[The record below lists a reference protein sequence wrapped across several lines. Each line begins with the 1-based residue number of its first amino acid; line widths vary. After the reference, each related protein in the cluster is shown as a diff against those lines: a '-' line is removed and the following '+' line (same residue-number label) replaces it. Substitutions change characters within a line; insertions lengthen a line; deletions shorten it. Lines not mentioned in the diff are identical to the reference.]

1 MPSKYIA
8 GMRSRAK
15 RRKSKWNL
23 LLIPFS
29 IASIAFGWY
38 GLVEPLLRFRSRFF
52 PIDAFLMNGTRL
64 GNIAHFTSPLFYLPF
79 ASVYWLPISL
89 SG

>member
-1 MPSKYIA
+1 MPLQFIA
-8 GMRSRAK
+8 GMRSRAT

-23 LLIPFS
+23 LLIPFA
-29 IASIAFGWY
+29 IAGIAFSWY
-38 GLVEPLLRFRSRFF
+38 GLVEPLLGFRARYF

-64 GNIAHFTSPLFYLPF
+64 GNIALYVAPLYLQF
-79 ASVYWLPISL
+79 ASVYWSPISL